1 MCLVATGEDETADD
15 TRNERAMEELIPF
28 RLEDVADEVR
38 VDVLRR
44 LAEQAMSDEAF
55 RAVARV
61 DLMDALD
68 QFGYE
73 LNDRELELVLQFRDA
88 LAEAGI
94 DVFLQERLDPQYIDL
109 LARVAG

>member
-1 MCLVATGEDETADD
+1 
-15 TRNERAMEELIPF
+15 MESLLPI
-28 RLEDVADEVR
+28 RLEDFTSDVR

-61 DLMDALD
+61 DLLDALA

-73 LNDRELELVLQFRDA
+73 LTENELDLVLRFRDA
-88 LAEAGI
+88 IAEAGI
-94 DVFLQERLDPQYIDL
+94 DVSLQEPVDPAYLDL

>member
-1 MCLVATGEDETADD
+1 MIDDLTSIRFEDY
-15 TRNERAMEELIPF
+15 ER
-28 RLEDVADEVR
+28 DVR

-55 RAVARV
+55 RAVARE
-61 DLMDALD
+61 DLMVALE

-73 LNDRELELVLQFRDA
+73 LNERELELVLRFRAA

-94 DVFLQERLDPQYIDL
+94 DVFLQERMDEHYLTL
-109 LARVAG
+109 LGRIAG

>member
-1 MCLVATGEDETADD
+1 
-15 TRNERAMEELIPF
+15 MEELLPI
-28 RLEDVADEVR
+28 RLQDYADEVR

-61 DLMDALD
+61 DLMDALS

-73 LNDRELELVLQFRDA
+73 LTEKELELVLRFRDA

-94 DVFLQERLDPQYIDL
+94 DVFLQERMDPQYVDL
-109 LARVAG
+109 FSRIAG

>member
-1 MCLVATGEDETADD
+1 MDDLIPIRLQDFADD
-15 TRNERAMEELIPF
+15 
-28 RLEDVADEVR
+28 VR

-61 DLMDALD
+61 DLMDALR

-73 LNDRELELVLQFRDA
+73 LNERELDLVLRFRDA

-94 DVFLQERLDPQYIDL
+94 DVFLEERLDPRYVEL
-109 LARVAG
+109 LSRVAG

>member
-1 MCLVATGEDETADD
+1 MEDLLTLRLQDYATD
-15 TRNERAMEELIPF
+15 
-28 RLEDVADEVR
+28 VR

-44 LAEQAMSDEAF
+44 LAEQAMSDESF

-61 DLMDALD
+61 DLMDALQ

-73 LNDRELELVLQFRDA
+73 LSERELDLVLRFRDA

-94 DVFLQERLDPQYIDL
+94 DVFLQEPLDPAYLDL
-109 LARVAG
+109 LSRVAG

>member
-1 MCLVATGEDETADD
+1 MEDLLPI
-15 TRNERAMEELIPF
+15 RF
-28 RLEDVADEVR
+28 EDFTSDVR

-61 DLMDALD
+61 DLLDALD

-73 LNDRELELVLQFRDA
+73 LTEKELELVLRFRDA
-88 LAEAGI
+88 IAEAGI
-94 DVFLQERLDPQYIDL
+94 DVFLQEPVDPAYLDL

>member
-1 MCLVATGEDETADD
+1 MD
-15 TRNERAMEELIPF
+15 ELIPI
-28 RLEDVADEVR
+28 RLQDYADEVR

-44 LAEQAMSDEAF
+44 LAEQAMSDESF

-61 DLMDALD
+61 DLMDALH

-73 LNDRELELVLQFRDA
+73 LTEKELELVLRFRDA

-94 DVFLQERLDPQYIDL
+94 DVFLQERLDPQYLDL

>member
-1 MCLVATGEDETADD
+1 MED
-15 TRNERAMEELIPF
+15 LLPI
-28 RLEDVADEVR
+28 RLHDYANEVR
-38 VDVLRR
+38 VDVLRN

-61 DLMDALD
+61 DLMDALE

-73 LNDRELELVLQFRDA
+73 LTDKELELVLRFRDA
-88 LAEAGI
+88 IAEAGI
-94 DVFLQERLDPQYIDL
+94 DVFLQEPVDPAYLDL